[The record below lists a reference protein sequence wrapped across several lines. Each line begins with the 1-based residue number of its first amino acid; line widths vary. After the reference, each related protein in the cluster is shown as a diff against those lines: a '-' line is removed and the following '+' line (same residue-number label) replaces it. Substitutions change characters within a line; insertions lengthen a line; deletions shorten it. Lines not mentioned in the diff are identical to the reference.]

1 LESAEYKYR
10 RDATKLIVGT
20 NNTEEGRI
28 VWQSPSNIALVKYWG
43 KYNNQKPMNPSL
55 SIGLQNAV
63 SITKFEYGPKQDCN
77 EICLSYFFNNY
88 RNVDFE
94 KRVKKYFDSLS
105 PYFPFLSLFDIR
117 INSNNTFPHS
127 AGIASSASAFAS
139 IALCICSMEKEL
151 FGTLMDETD
160 FYRKA
165 SFIARLGSGSASRSV
180 FGGLVLWGWD
190 EKYPD
195 STDEYAIP
203 LNEICRNSFINEIRD
218 AILIVDSGKKKISS
232 SDGHNLMNDHPWAGA
247 RYHQA
252 RSNMIDIL
260 NAIEKND
267 LELFVKILES
277 EALSLHAL
285 MLSSDPGYISVNQN
299 TIEIIN
305 KVREFRHSYKI
316 LVGFTLDA
324 GPNVHLIYPEANK
337 QEVEDFIRNHLLDH
351 CENGSCLYDQS
362 GKGPIRLT

>member
-180 FGGLVLWGWD
+180 F
-190 EKYPD
+190 
-195 STDEYAIP
+195 SIAFNIS
-203 LNEICRNSFINEIRD
+203 I
-218 AILIVDSGKKKISS
+218 IL
-232 SDGHNLMNDHPWAGA
+232 
-247 RYHQA
+247 
-252 RSNMIDIL
+252 
-260 NAIEKND
+260 
-267 LELFVKILES
+267 
-277 EALSLHAL
+277 
-285 MLSSDPGYISVNQN
+285 
-299 TIEIIN
+299 
-305 KVREFRHSYKI
+305 
-316 LVGFTLDA
+316 
-324 GPNVHLIYPEANK
+324 
-337 QEVEDFIRNHLLDH
+337 LLA
-351 CENGSCLYDQS
+351 
-362 GKGPIRLT
+362 